1 MDRLGIFRTGAAG
14 TIQGAIK
21 FHQVVMDEKLGNLL
35 IPKTEE
41 DYQDLKNGSG
51 NNIAYIEMTPEEM
64 EVAGLDLRVYRIL
77 SKEKVDMVF
86 SLNQK
91 EQYRI
96 IKVLNDNLQELLD
109 SAGKH
114 IPETSEDTTE
124 EKNQEE
130 EVVQKQS
137 TKSKKLKQK

>member
-1 MDRLGIFRTGAAG
+1 
-14 TIQGAIK
+14 
-21 FHQVVMDEKLGNLL
+21 MDEKLGNLL

>member
-1 MDRLGIFRTGAAG
+1 MDRLGIFRTGSAG

>member
-51 NNIAYIEMTPEEM
+51 NNIAYVEMTPEEM

-114 IPETSEDTTE
+114 
-124 EKNQEE
+124 
-130 EVVQKQS
+130 KQS

>member
-1 MDRLGIFRTGAAG
+1 MDRLGIFRTGSAG

-114 IPETSEDTTE
+114 IPETSEDIAEGT
-124 EKNQEE
+124 NQEE
-130 EVVQKQS
+130 VAVQKQT